1 MTDRA
6 PREYESEVCDGENY
20 QTRRLTALC
29 YVGPVFFVPF
39 LLRKNSEYVRFHT
52 NQGCALFLCELAA
65 FLLMYGLL
73 GLFAKGACIYL
84 AVKGVK
90 NAAAGIR
97 DPLPYIGNWNVIKFK
112 K

>member
-1 MTDRA
+1 MDERD
-6 PREYESEVCDGENY
+6 YEIFDGENL
-20 QTRRLTALC
+20 QTRKLTALC
-29 YVGPVFFVPF
+29 YVGPLFFVPL

-52 NQGCALFLCELAA
+52 NQGCVLFLCELAA

-97 DPLPYIGNWNVIKFK
+97 DPLPYIGHWNVIKFK
-112 K
+112 Q